1 MLGDK
6 SEKDRTTGEY
16 KDAGRLVDVTTLER
30 GTWELLPIGT
40 SATGEFIGIKPE
52 VQTADGKY
60 WASFFAGFAFDLH
73 STGMKAFYVDSAND
87 KEFSLKEITG
97 TVPANTPVLIQCA
110 SNDYTQNII
119 KPKTSY
125 DEPILVLMGG
135 VYFDRTAAN
144 HFNAKAYDKN
154 TMRVLGVDDNNNL
167 VFHVAP
173 TSYLTE
179 GKYLPHNKAYL
190 VVTSSTAE
198 TLYEKGGTGINEI
211 QINAEVETTKEGTF
225 NLKGQ
230 RVTEDITTPGVYI
243 QNGKKVII
251 K

>member
-1 MLGDK
+1 
-6 SEKDRTTGEY
+6 
-16 KDAGRLVDVTTLER
+16 
-30 GTWELLPIGT
+30 
-40 SATGEFIGIKPE
+40 
-52 VQTADGKY
+52 
-60 WASFFAGFAFDLH
+60 
-73 STGMKAFYVDSAND
+73 
-87 KEFSLKEITG
+87 
-97 TVPANTPVLIQCA
+97 
-110 SNDYTQNII
+110 
-119 KPKTSY
+119 
-125 DEPILVLMGG
+125 
-135 VYFDRTAAN
+135 
-144 HFNAKAYDKN
+144 
-154 TMRVLGVDDNNNL
+154 MRVLGVDDNNNL

-211 QINAEVETTKEGTF
+211 QINTEVETTKEGTF

-230 RVTEDITTPGVYI
+230 RITEDITTPGVYI